1 MYQDILYEVRDHI
14 ALITLNRPQALN
26 AFSGTL
32 GEEWSDAYRR
42 ADADD
47 EVRVVV
53 VTGAGKAFCAGADM
67 SGGAATFNSYE
78 GGDFSAA
85 ALSTAAFEIR
95 KPVIAAVNG
104 SAVGLGLSLAVQADF
119 RVLAEEGKYGFLQV
133 RRGVVA
139 DAYIHWTLPRLIG
152 TERANELLLTGRRI
166 SGSEAAAMGLA
177 LRVVPAAE
185 VLNVAMELAREIASQ
200 CSPLAVA
207 MTKRLLLQAATAPL
221 PRVARLETHWLG
233 QSMGTEDAIEG
244 GTAYAEKRLPQWRSS
259 INDNWPQAEVP
270 PGDEA

>member
-1 MYQDILYEVRDHI
+1 
-14 ALITLNRPQALN
+14 
-26 AFSGTL
+26 
-32 GEEWSDAYRR
+32 
-42 ADADD
+42 
-47 EVRVVV
+47 VVV
-53 VTGAGKAFCAGADM
+53 VTGAGKVFCAGADM
-67 SGGAATFNSYE
+67 SSGAATFSSYE
-78 GGDFSAA
+78 GGKFSAG
-85 ALSTAAFEIR
+85 ALSIAAFEIR

-104 SAVGLGLSLAVQADF
+104 SAVGLGLSLAIQADF

-185 VLNVAMELAREIASQ
+185 VLATAMDLAREIASQ

-221 PRVARLETHWLG
+221 PQVAQLETHWLTC
-233 QSMGTEDAIEG
+233 SMGQEDALEG
-244 GTAYAEKRLPQWRSS
+244 GRAYVEKRQPQWRSS
-259 INDNWPQAEVP
+259 INENWPQTECQE
-270 PGDEA
+270 GSKL